1 MWHAVAMNTLRHP
14 GSWLGV
20 MAWAALFGLALIASP
35 WVPHTPIA
43 TMISFGVI
51 FCALAGVVIAGSYGA
66 ALVETNWRGVGV
78 ATLLG
83 LAAVAGGAW
92 LDDAP
97 SALLIGAGL
106 ILAASTIGARIGH
119 EVQEA
124 SYLWPL
130 VIVALG
136 ADIWSVTTPEG
147 VTQQLI
153 GDGIPPGVPLIIL
166 TLPVPGLGLSPV
178 LGIGDLLFSGLM
190 LGAVA
195 RLGLSMRRA
204 VIGLGVGFAC
214 CLAGLFFWAVPLPAL
229 PFIGL
234 AGVIALGR
242 QAPIKPRE
250 AGLAVLF
257 VGGVFLIRWA
267 VL

>member
-1 MWHAVAMNTLRHP
+1 
-14 GSWLGV
+14 
-20 MAWAALFGLALIASP
+20 MAWAALFGLTLIASP
-35 WVPHTPIA
+35 WVPQTPFA
-43 TMISFGVI
+43 TMISFGAV
-51 FCALAGVVIAGSYGA
+51 FCALAGVVIAGSHGA
-66 ALVETNWRGVGV
+66 AQVGASWRQVGV
-78 ATLLG
+78 MTALG
-83 LAAVAGGAW
+83 LAAVAGGAA
-92 LDDAP
+92 LEGAP

-106 ILAASTIGARIGH
+106 IFAASAIGARLGH
-119 EVQEA
+119 EVDEA
-124 SYLWPL
+124 SYIWPL

-147 VTQQLI
+147 VTRQMV
-153 GDGIPPGVPLIIL
+153 GDGLPPGVPLIIL

-195 RLGLSMRRA
+195 RLGLSTRR
-204 VIGLGVGFAC
+204 VVLGLAVGFMC
-214 CLAGLFFWAVPLPAL
+214 CLAGLFVWAVPLPAL

-242 QAPIKPRE
+242 QAPITPRE
-250 AGLAVLF
+250 TGLAVLF
-257 VGGVFLIRWA
+257 VAGVFLIRWA